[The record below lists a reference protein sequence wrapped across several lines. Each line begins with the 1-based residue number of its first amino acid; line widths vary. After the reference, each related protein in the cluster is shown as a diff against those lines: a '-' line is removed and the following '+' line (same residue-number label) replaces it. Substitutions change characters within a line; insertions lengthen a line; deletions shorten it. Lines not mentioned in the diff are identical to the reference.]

1 MVALLC
7 LFALLVLALPLAEA
21 LLFALPGVVLHW
33 TLEFLHHIGHAIA
46 ARHTGYPMQGIR
58 FGMMGIVAMSVY
70 PQDEPALP
78 ARIHIRR
85 ALGGPI
91 ISASIGLVLLALVV
105 VAGDSASLTAYLL
118 RLGLFLCF
126 MMSAGAL
133 MPVPN
138 LDGGTIL
145 YWARH

>member
-1 MVALLC
+1 
-7 LFALLVLALPLAEA
+7 
-21 LLFALPGVVLHW
+21 
-33 TLEFLHHIGHAIA
+33 
-46 ARHTGYPMQGIR
+46 MQGIF

-70 PQDEPALP
+70 PADEPALP

-91 ISASIGLVLLALVV
+91 ISTLIGLVFLALVV
-105 VAGDSASLTAYLL
+105 VAGDSASLIAYLL